1 MIIIFNIVNK
11 ILVNCTY
18 NQCTVSQRIVLFQ
31 VVGIEH
37 DVPVIVFSGPLEVQL
52 EHILQLHKI
61 KTTFKKFVITNSKPV
76 IQNCHGTF

>member
-37 DVPVIVFSGPLEVQL
+37 DVPVIVFSGPLEVQV
-52 EHILQLHKI
+52 EHIL
-61 KTTFKKFVITNSKPV
+61 
-76 IQNCHGTF
+76 